1 MHLGED
7 INLLRHKMCHIF
19 RVSKLPFSTQQNIN
33 ETKKTGTKCLASE
46 HSWRYWMHS
55 LNVPYELKNGML

>member
-1 MHLGED
+1 MKKMHLEED

-19 RVSKLPFSTQQNIN
+19 RFSKLPFSTQQNIN
-33 ETKKTGTKCLASE
+33 ETKCLASE